1 MKRQAAKISHIN
13 LRQTQILW
21 CTALTVSAAAA
32 DLHVETERIRPWWD
46 RVQLHLYG
54 TAKVESTVQRA
65 ANPNQFP
72 KVPPNHH
79 NGISDSR
86 HKGATII
93 KWHKNGVHA
102 DYLKIIVIQ
111 CTGCHFYWQHNGKKN
126 VFRSSVSS
134 EFKQVTLWLL
144 LSQSSTHSRTSFPF
158 TISVWRQHWHVA
170 SVQRQPIT
178 RPAARALA
186 RHSSDIEICPQVF
199 NKELLKITTQYF
211 FFHICKI

>member
-1 MKRQAAKISHIN
+1 MATYYNIILSIKPSQNNKEMHSSYCRKKAQEIYENMRQAAKISHIN

-111 CTGCHFYWQHNGKKN
+111 CTGCHFYWQHNGKKMYSDRMSPLSLN
-126 VFRSSVSS
+126 RWPCDYCFHNLAHTHAHLSPSPSLFDVNTG
-134 EFKQVTLWLL
+134 TLPRCND
-144 LSQSSTHSRTSFPF
+144 SQ
-158 TISVWRQHWHVA
+158 
-170 SVQRQPIT
+170 
-178 RPAARALA
+178 
-186 RHSSDIEICPQVF
+186 
-199 NKELLKITTQYF
+199 
-211 FFHICKI
+211 